1 MQHAVYQMID
11 GHLIEDKG
19 PQANRELGPGTVPCV
34 RMFYRHML
42 KEDAKVWTRFLMEN
56 PNQFSH
62 VWYDVHVGR
71 AIEMDRRSPEWL
83 QTMADGISRKRI
95 DVVAQKGTNF
105 HIIEIKP
112 VMDMTAFGQALTYSK
127 LFRAEFRDRGPVL
140 PMVICDVQ
148 GPDVPNIAQ
157 EFGVDVYCN
166 EYPNENAWF
175 YRPFG
180 LSNETTTA
188 KYT

>member
-1 MQHAVYQMID
+1 MQHEIYSMRNGTLV
-11 GHLIEDKG
+11 EDTG
-19 PQANRELGPGTVPCV
+19 PQANRELGAGDAPCL

-56 PNQFSH
+56 PNAFER

-95 DVVAQKGTNF
+95 DVVAKKGSNF
-105 HIIEIKP
+105 LIIEIKP

-127 LFRAEFRDRGPVL
+127 LFRSEFRDRGPVL
-140 PMVICDVQ
+140 PMVICDVV
-148 GPDVPNIAQ
+148 GPDVPKVAK
-157 EFGVDVYCN
+157 EYGVDVFCN
-166 EYPNENAWF
+166 DYPNENAWF

-180 LSNETTTA
+180 LASANTTA
-188 KYT
+188 K